1 METVKP
7 NEALSQNIDKCIR
20 ILSEKFRKW
29 PYNFF
34 TESDAHSY
42 LYLSFFRYG
51 SPALK
56 SLYQSKDHKRSVL
69 IHREYPT
76 FFRYTQKDLSRRY
89 ELGGSEGTCGHYDMV
104 VLNPDF
110 INNHEIQQ
118 VISKDNKI
126 RQKVNFNDNHL
137 LTAIEFKLLHKPLT
151 ENLRSEI
158 KKDFI
163 KLSWALETKQARDAY
178 MLIFNRYG
186 KEKKYWE
193 TLEELQ
199 REHQGIK
206 LIYQES
212 YYKDTK
218 HITYPRSHRLSSS
231 IKA

>member
-1 METVKP
+1 MDYNLLNKE
-7 NEALSQNIDKCIR
+7 LSQTIDKCIR
-20 ILSEKFRKW
+20 ILSEKFKKW

-56 SLYQSKDHKRSVL
+56 SLYQSKDRRRSVL

-76 FFRYTQKDLSRRY
+76 FFRYSQR
-89 ELGGSEGTCGHYDMV
+89 ELKLCKLNEPEGTCGHYDMV

-110 INNHEIQQ
+110 IAHHDIQQ

-126 RQKVNFNDNHL
+126 RQTVNFNDNHL
-137 LTAIEFKLLHKPLT
+137 LAAIEFKLLHKPLT
-151 ENLRSEI
+151 ENLKDEI

-163 KLSWALETKQARDAY
+163 KLGWALATKQAREAY

-186 KEKKYWE
+186 EERNYWKR
-193 TLEELQ
+193 LEELQ
-199 REHQGIK
+199 REHQDIK

-212 YYKDTK
+212 YYEGHK
-218 HITYPRSHRLSSS
+218 HRTF
-231 IKA
+231 IKSYR